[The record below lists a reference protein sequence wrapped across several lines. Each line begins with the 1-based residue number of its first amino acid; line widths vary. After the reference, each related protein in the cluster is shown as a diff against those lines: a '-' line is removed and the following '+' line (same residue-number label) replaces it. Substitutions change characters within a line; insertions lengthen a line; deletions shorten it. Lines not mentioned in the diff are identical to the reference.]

1 MRVNKFHSKQ
11 LDQSDFGVV
20 CLQTILKYYNSNYSL
35 EKLREYSGG
44 WAWAIFVAG
53 ALLGGVIYDAA
64 KWLICENNEA
74 YGANMMA
81 SGSAG
86 GHK

>member
-1 MRVNKFHSKQ
+1 MKNLQ
-11 LDQSDFGVV
+11 NFGVKE
-20 CLQTILKYYNSNYSL
+20 LKK
-35 EKLREYSGG
+35 EEIKRISGG
-44 WAWAIFVAG
+44 WAWPAFVAG

-81 SGSAG
+81 SGSPG

>member
-1 MRVNKFHSKQ
+1 MKN
-11 LDQSDFGVV
+11 
-20 CLQTILKYYNSNYSL
+20 LQNYNVKELKK
-35 EKLREYSGG
+35 EEIKRISGG

>member
-1 MRVNKFHSKQ
+1 MKSLQN
-11 LDQSDFGVV
+11 FGVKE
-20 CLQTILKYYNSNYSL
+20 LKKG
-35 EKLREYSGG
+35 EIRKISGG
-44 WAWAIFVAG
+44 WTWPAFVAG
-53 ALLGGVIYDAA
+53 VLLGGVIYDVA
-64 KWLICENNEA
+64 KQLVLENNDA

>member
-1 MRVNKFHSKQ
+1 MKNLQ
-11 LDQSDFGVV
+11 NFGVKE
-20 CLQTILKYYNSNYSL
+20 LKK
-35 EKLREYSGG
+35 EEIKRISGG
-44 WAWAIFVAG
+44 WAWVAFVAG
-53 ALLGGVIYDAA
+53 ALLSGVIYDAA
-64 KWLICENNEA
+64 KWLVLENNEA

>member
-1 MRVNKFHSKQ
+1 MKNLQ
-11 LDQSDFGVV
+11 NFGVKE
-20 CLQTILKYYNSNYSL
+20 LKK
-35 EKLREYSGG
+35 EEIKRISGG
-44 WAWAIFVAG
+44 WYWAFVAG
-53 ALLGGVIYDAA
+53 ALLSGVIYDAA
-64 KWLICENNEA
+64 KWLVLENNEA

>member
-1 MRVNKFHSKQ
+1 MKNLQ
-11 LDQSDFGVV
+11 NFGVKE
-20 CLQTILKYYNSNYSL
+20 LKK
-35 EKLREYSGG
+35 EEIKRISGG
-44 WAWAIFVAG
+44 GWLWPAFVAG

>member
-11 LDQSDFGVV
+11 LDQSDCGVV
-20 CLQTILKYYNSNYSL
+20 CLQTILKYYISNYSL

-44 WAWAIFVAG
+44 WAGAIVVAG
-53 ALLGGVIYDAA
+53 ALLGGVIYNAS

-74 YGANMMA
+74 YSANMMA